1 MLKFR
6 KIGVL
11 NTVAASAANVKSD
24 GSDVVICLDNTANP
38 LVSVLPRIPKGK
50 IVNINYQASQAE
62 SRRIHSIGHNGEE
75 TVVANQRYRLILD
88 HYESKYESAARG
100 QERRYAY
107 KAPATLSGVAA
118 TDRSNLYTD
127 LYNKI
132 NNDWANFVTAYLLTK
147 ITVTAAAGDLNEVAV
162 GGWIFQTDSTFAA
175 ATWKAQIAAVP
186 TTAWS
191 GATTIYVYNESGTL
205 DSATDKALKVVTGT
219 PEDISTDAANTRVA
233 GQGIVLVDDAGYF
246 KSPNELRPGKSVA
259 FDQGFT
265 TASIEKTLDGAY
277 SIGIG
282 TDMLAEKASYNLRKN
297 KAITGDVDFTFDI
310 DPVAGQT
317 YELAVITVVTE
328 QITGESNVES
338 RVFEYHLYMDETTA
352 QNVTDLK
359 AALNAL

>member
-1 MLKFR
+1 
-6 KIGVL
+6 
-11 NTVAASAANVKSD
+11 
-24 GSDVVICLDNTANP
+24 
-38 LVSVLPRIPKGK
+38 
-50 IVNINYQASQAE
+50 
-62 SRRIHSIGHNGEE
+62 
-75 TVVANQRYRLILD
+75 
-88 HYESKYESAARG
+88 
-100 QERRYAY
+100 
-107 KAPATLSGVAA
+107 
-118 TDRSNLYTD
+118 
-127 LYNKI
+127 
-132 NNDWANFVTAYLLTK
+132 
-147 ITVTAAAGDLNEVAV
+147 
-162 GGWIFQTDSTFAA
+162 
-175 ATWKAQIAAVP
+175 
-186 TTAWS
+186 
-191 GATTIYVYNESGTL
+191 VYNESGTL